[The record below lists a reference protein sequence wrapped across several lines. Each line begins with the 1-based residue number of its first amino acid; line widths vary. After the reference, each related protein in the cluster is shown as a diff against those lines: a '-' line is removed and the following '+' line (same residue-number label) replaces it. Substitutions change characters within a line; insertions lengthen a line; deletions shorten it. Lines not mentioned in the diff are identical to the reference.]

1 MVKITQRTSEASRG
15 GFQNIKKVRGVL
27 TTLKDVPP
35 PEGWETDKLQIKGE
49 MEDAVI
55 LERFEEGD
63 DFELKDGKFT
73 WYWGYSLTP
82 EDAEVRSSPQ
92 YSPWMKG
99 AVASAEKMGTV
110 PERLVG
116 SVVTI
121 DKQSVVLFS
130 RRPKKDDDGNDI
142 PKGEDG
148 KYPKV
153 DIVQEIFVF
162 VPDEG
167 ADSENFKTYAAEQL
181 VGLGKQ
187 AAKRKLIT
195 DTRLKQ
201 MPELKDKL
209 GDGTLADYL
218 DLDVVDGKFTG
229 KGE

>member
-15 GFQNIKKVRGVL
+15 GFQNIKKVRGLLVSV
-27 TTLKDVPP
+27 KDVPP

-73 WYWGYSLTP
+73 WYWGYGLTP
-82 EDAEVRSSPQ
+82 EDAETRNSPQ

-99 AVASAEKMGTV
+99 AVASAEKMGTI
-110 PERLVG
+110 PEKMVG

-121 DKQSVVLFS
+121 DKQRVVLFS
-130 RRPKKDDDGNDI
+130 TRPKKDADGNDI
-142 PKGEDG
+142 EKGEDG

-153 DIVQEIFVF
+153 DVTQEIFVF

-167 ADSENFKTYAAEQL
+167 ADSENFKDYAAEQL
-181 VGLGKQ
+181 VGLGQK

-201 MPELKDKL
+201 MFELKDKL
-209 GDGTLADYL
+209 NDGTLAEYL
-218 DLDVVDGKFTG
+218 DLDIVDGKFVKKG
-229 KGE
+229 K